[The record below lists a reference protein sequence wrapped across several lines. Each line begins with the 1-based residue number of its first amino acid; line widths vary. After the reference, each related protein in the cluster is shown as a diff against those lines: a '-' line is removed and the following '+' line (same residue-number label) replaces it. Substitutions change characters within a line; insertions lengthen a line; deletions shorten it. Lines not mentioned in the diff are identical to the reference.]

1 MFDKK
6 SATTQKG
13 TRTNSENQQIAEEL
27 NKPNFRKRKKNRVNF
42 SFKYNISCVSL
53 ADMQLISKYNMRH
66 ITINVVM

>member
-13 TRTNSENQQIAEEL
+13 TRTKSENQQIAEEL
-27 NKPNFRKRKKNRVNF
+27 HKPNFRKRKKNRVNF
-42 SFKYNISCVSL
+42 SFKYNISGVSL

-66 ITINVVM
+66 ITINVAM

>member
-13 TRTNSENQQIAEEL
+13 TRTNSENQKIAEEL
-27 NKPNFRKRKKNRVNF
+27 HKPNFRKRKKNRVNF
-42 SFKYNISCVSL
+42 SFKYNISGVSL
-53 ADMQLISKYNMRH
+53 ADMQLISKYNMCH